1 MRRIVA
7 LLTVAVAVTG
17 ASAQEPKPEKPVIR
31 FGVEPELERY
41 PQSTPKDTLR
51 SVLKAI
57 NDARVD
63 YLLAQLTDPAFVD
76 QRVEQRGGKFDKVV
90 EETKALY
97 AADPE
102 KVRTLRRFLVDGD
115 FEEMG
120 DAATVKLKDVKARAV
135 FLKRVAGRWYLENR
149 TTAET
154 KAPPP

>member
-7 LLTVAVAVTG
+7 LLTALVVVTG
-17 ASAQEPKPEKPVIR
+17 VAAQEPKPEKPAIR

-41 PQSTPKDTLR
+41 PQTTPKDTLR

-76 QRVEQRGGKFDKVV
+76 LRVQERGGKFDKVV

-102 KVRTLRRFLVDGD
+102 KVRTLRRFLVDGE

-120 DAATVKLKDVKARAV
+120 DAAAIKLKDVKSRAV
-135 FLKRVAGRWYLENR
+135 
-149 TTAET
+149 
-154 KAPPP
+154 